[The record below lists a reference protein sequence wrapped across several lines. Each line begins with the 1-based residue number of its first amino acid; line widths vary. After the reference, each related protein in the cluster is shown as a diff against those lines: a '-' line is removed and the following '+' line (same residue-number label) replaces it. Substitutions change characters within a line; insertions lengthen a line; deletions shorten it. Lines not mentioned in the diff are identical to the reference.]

1 MSDSNLPHPLH
12 LSSSS
17 SSTSIWLIK
26 VSHHFPTLASCSR
39 LAIESLSTSVL
50 PVLYPWLTIARDVVC
65 PISGVPDAKVE
76 EQPQEQVHVDP
87 ASLKAPRVYVGN
99 LAFSVGWQDL
109 KGATPDTHHPAAVTP
124 PGKEIAHPSCP
135 YTTSPLLFTALFASF
150 QLATPSHIYVSP
162 LSVRFVCVLR
172 CCADF
177 FREAIGE
184 VSRVEIIS
192 YPSGR
197 SKGCAIVEFANMDD
211 AARAINECSNQ
222 EIAGRKIFLREDR
235 EEKGFSTRSQ
245 PFAPQPYGGGGGGGG
260 YAGGR
265 GGGYVGGGAPYQRGP
280 SIYNTRGGFAPR
292 GGGRGGYGGGGGGGG
307 YAGDGAGGAAG
318 FQPRGPPPP
327 TGNNDGTQV
336 YIGNLPW
343 RTSWQELK
351 DLGAQYGEVHRA
363 DVAADRFTGRS
374 KGFGTLKFG
383 TPETAQ
389 AAIEA
394 LNDSEFQGRK
404 IVARLDNYA

>member
-1 MSDSNLPHPLH
+1 MP
-12 LSSSS
+12 
-17 SSTSIWLIK
+17 
-26 VSHHFPTLASCSR
+26 R
-39 LAIESLSTSVL
+39 L
-50 PVLYPWLTIARDVVC
+50 
-65 PISGVPDAKVE
+65 
-76 EQPQEQVHVDP
+76 
-87 ASLKAPRVYVGN
+87 
-99 LAFSVGWQDL
+99 
-109 KGATPDTHHPAAVTP
+109 
-124 PGKEIAHPSCP
+124 
-135 YTTSPLLFTALFASF
+135 
-150 QLATPSHIYVSP
+150 P
-162 LSVRFVCVLR
+162 LSCVVFHVLS
-172 CCADF
+172 DF
-177 FREAIGE
+177 FRDAIGE

-197 SKGCAIVEFANMDD
+197 SKGCAIVEFANVDD

-245 PFAPQPYGGGGGGGG
+245 PFAPQQQYGG
-260 YAGGR
+260 YPAGGR
-265 GGGYVGGGAPYQRGP
+265 GGGYVGGGAPYQQRGP

-292 GGGRGGYGGGGGGGG
+292 GGRGGYGGGGAGGGGGGG
-307 YAGDGAGGAAG
+307 YGGDAAAGG
-318 FQPRGPPPP
+318 FQPRGPPQP

-351 DLGAQYGEVHRA
+351 DLGGQYGDVHRA

-374 KGFGTLKFG
+374 KGFGTLKFA
-383 TPETAQ
+383 TPESAQ